1 MHDDPPYRRFL
12 SRFFRGSASFGLPRV
27 WYNWTSVQ
35 LDIAISALGLT
46 VPPSLLAL
54 ADKVIDQ
61 RCPLLALSGHAE
73 LHCTFPLL
81 GVNRTS
87 AGIAAEH
94 TKMLLSS
101 GMSIER
107 ANQVLPACAKQL
119 ELQRQKLLSEVRR
132 WLDEPDAP
140 NKL

>member
-1 MHDDPPYRRFL
+1 MMHDDPPYRRFL

-61 RCPLLALSGHAE
+61 QCPLLAQSRHE
-73 LHCTFPLL
+73 LLRRHVSFHRLRRAPRRCS
-81 GVNRTS
+81 TS
-87 AGIAAEH
+87 LTGLA
-94 TKMLLSS
+94 
-101 GMSIER
+101 
-107 ANQVLPACAKQL
+107 
-119 ELQRQKLLSEVRR
+119 
-132 WLDEPDAP
+132 LDERE
-140 NKL
+140 